1 MLTYSGTFELFSE
14 LAIAVAGF
22 AAVAVALGGRD
33 RSFGPMELV
42 RLKSLFL
49 YSALVLAGCFGL
61 FALAA
66 AEVSAV
72 IAIRLVSFG
81 EAIGFAAF
89 TAATAPGAIRLNR
102 SNESSNG
109 PWVPYFVVGTYG
121 VNILICLVNGL
132 VVAREWPL
140 IVVFS
145 ITILLSLWLFHRLLT
160 RTS

>member
-1 MLTYSGTFELFSE
+1 MLTNSGTFELLAE

-22 AAVAVALGGRD
+22 AGVAVALGGRD
-33 RSFGPMELV
+33 RSFGPMELL
-42 RLKSLFL
+42 RLSSLFQ

-61 FALAA
+61 FALVA
-66 AEVSAV
+66 AEIGSVA
-72 IAIRLVSFG
+72 AIRVVSFG

-89 TAATAPGAIRLNR
+89 TAATAPGALRLLR
-102 SNESSNG
+102 SDQSSSG
-109 PWVPYFVVGTYG
+109 PWGGYLVVGAYG

>member
-1 MLTYSGTFELFSE
+1 VLTYSGTFELFSE

-42 RLKSLFL
+42 RIKSLFL

-89 TAATAPGAIRLNR
+89 TAATG
-102 SNESSNG
+102 SSQNL
-109 PWVPYFVVGTYG
+109 
-121 VNILICLVNGL
+121 LIC
-132 VVAREWPL
+132 
-140 IVVFS
+140 
-145 ITILLSLWLFHRLLT
+145 
-160 RTS
+160 

>member
-1 MLTYSGTFELFSE
+1 VLTYSGTFELFSE

-22 AAVAVALGGRD
+22 SAVAVALGGRD
-33 RSFGPMELV
+33 RSFDPMELV
-42 RLKSLFL
+42 RIKSLFL

-72 IAIRLVSFG
+72 LAIRLVSFG
-81 EAIGFAAF
+81 EAFGFAAF
-89 TAATAPGAIRLNR
+89 TAATAPGAIRLTR
-102 SNESSNG
+102 SNES
-109 PWVPYFVVGTYG
+109 WVPYVVVGTYG

-160 RTS
+160 RTT

>member
-1 MLTYSGTFELFSE
+1 VLTYSGTFELFSE

-22 AAVAVALGGRD
+22 AGVAVALGGRD
-33 RSFGPMELV
+33 RAFGPMELV
-42 RLKSLFL
+42 RVKSLFL

-61 FALAA
+61 FALVA

-72 IAIRLVSFG
+72 VAIRLVSFG
-81 EAIGFAAF
+81 EAIGFAVF
-89 TAATAPGAIRLNR
+89 TAETAPGAIRLTR
-102 SNESSNG
+102 SNESSTR
-109 PWVPYFVVGTYG
+109 PWVPFFVVGTYG

-145 ITILLSLWLFHRLLT
+145 ITIIQSLWLFHRLLT

>member
-1 MLTYSGTFELFSE
+1 VLTYSGTFELFSE

-42 RLKSLFL
+42 RIKSLFL

-61 FALAA
+61 IALAA
-66 AEVSAV
+66 AEVSAA

-89 TAATAPGAIRLNR
+89 TAATAPGAIRFTR
-102 SNESSNG
+102 SNES
-109 PWVPYFVVGTYG
+109 WVPYVVVGTYG

>member
-89 TAATAPGAIRLNR
+89 TAATAPGAIRLTG
-102 SNESSNG
+102 SNES
-109 PWVPYFVVGTYG
+109 WVPYVVVGTYG